1 MNIYGEMRLE
11 WVENALIMCEFALF
25 LLVGNQFI
33 PNFVVPLGRE
43 IPRAER

>member
-1 MNIYGEMRLE
+1 MNIYGDLRLE

-25 LLVGNQFI
+25 LLVGNQI
-33 PNFVVPLGRE
+33 ISNFVVLLGRE